1 MVYIWIPLKDLYPV
15 FRGRILDIPNFDSQR
30 IVELGFLIG
39 NKKPE
44 KFEKPGKPEKPEK
57 TGKFEKPEKLE

>member
-1 MVYIWIPLKDLYPV
+1 MPITFPYWRNLLIPLKDLYPV

-44 KFEKPGKPEKPEK
+44 KFELLIDNIKNK
-57 TGKFEKPEKLE
+57 